1 MLIIALDRLKLELA
15 ALVDLIAF
23 ENVVV
28 EKNAADRILFSIILS
43 VISEGFQ
50 KNVNCGQTLLTV
62 DDEVCLNL
70 ILFSEFLI
78 NNRAGEVMAVLLVS
92 LNDISKQLLTLL

>member
-1 MLIIALDRLKLELA
+1 MLVIALDRLKLELA

-28 EKNAADRILFSIILS
+28 EEHTADCFFLSIILS
-43 VISEGFQ
+43 VISEGLQ
-50 KNVNCGQTLLTV
+50 ENVNCGQTLLAV
-62 DDEVCLNL
+62 DDEIRLNL

-78 NNRAGEVMAVLLVS
+78 NDRAGEVMAILLVS
-92 LNDISKQLLTLL
+92 LNNISKQLLTLL

>member
-1 MLIIALDRLKLELA
+1 MLIVTLNRLKLELA

-28 EKNAADRILFSIILS
+28 EENAADCFFFSFILS
-43 VISEGFQ
+43 VIGEGFQ
-50 KNVNCGQTLLTV
+50 ENVNCGQTLLAV
-62 DDEVCLNL
+62 DDEIRLNL

-78 NNRAGEVMAVLLVS
+78 NDRAGEVMAILLVS
-92 LNDISKQLLTLL
+92 LNNISKQLLTLL